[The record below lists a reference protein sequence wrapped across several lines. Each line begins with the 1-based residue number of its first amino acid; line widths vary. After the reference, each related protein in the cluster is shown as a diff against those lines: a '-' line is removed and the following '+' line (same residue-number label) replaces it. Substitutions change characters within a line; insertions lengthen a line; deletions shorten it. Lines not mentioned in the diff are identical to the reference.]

1 MQELYI
7 LLGAICQ
14 VVTRLLTML
23 SSNLVTLTSFY
34 LDKMEKRWEHMLQ
47 TGVDHE
53 EAKERVDEVYE
64 HELR

>member
-1 MQELYI
+1 
-7 LLGAICQ
+7 
-14 VVTRLLTML
+14 
-23 SSNLVTLTSFY
+23 
-34 LDKMEKRWEHMLQ
+34 MEKRWEHMLQ